1 MLVPMIE
8 HTEPD
13 PVPFGDLVAPGLR
26 ALIVAINPS
35 SQSVGI
41 GHSFSSP
48 SNAFWRLLHESG
60 LTPMRLQPSE
70 EHRLLDPGLGLVS
83 TVWRATPSAAA
94 LSLAERRAGAA
105 RVRGLVER
113 YEPQL
118 VALLGLTL
126 YPLYAPTGTSRGPG
140 SNRNVSAALM
150 STCCPTPA
158 AATGRTPGS
167 TPSSCGIET
176 SPNTSH
182 PRQRPKCHDRNAS
195 TPVPRSGK
203 CSALLGPQSVTIRG
217 GVTVITRADIERSRR

>member
-1 MLVPMIE
+1 MVVPMSE
-8 HTEPD
+8 LAEPD
-13 PVPFGDLVAPGLR
+13 RVPFGDLVAPRLR

-70 EHRLLDPGLGLVS
+70 EHRLLDQGLGLVS
-83 TVWRATPSAAA
+83 TVWRATPSAAT

-113 YEPQL
+113 YKPQL

-126 YPLYAPTGTSRGPG
+126 YPLYVPTGTSRGPG
-140 SNRNVSAALM
+140 LKPERVGGAEVYVLPNPSGRNRAYPGFDAKLVWYRDLGEHL
-150 STCCPTPA
+150 TC
-158 AATGRTPGS
+158 ATTAEMP
-167 TPSSCGIET
+167 
-176 SPNTSH
+176 
-182 PRQRPKCHDRNAS
+182 
-195 TPVPRSGK
+195 
-203 CSALLGPQSVTIRG
+203 
-217 GVTVITRADIERSRR
+217 